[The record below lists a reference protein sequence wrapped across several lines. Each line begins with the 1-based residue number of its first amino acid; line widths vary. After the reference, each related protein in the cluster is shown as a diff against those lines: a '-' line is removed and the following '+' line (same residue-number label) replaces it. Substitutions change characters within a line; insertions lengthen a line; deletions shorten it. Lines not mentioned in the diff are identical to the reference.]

1 MGTHTNKSERPN
13 PNIIEALM
21 GKEKSRSRSSPATPH
36 RRRKKQPSLNDSKQ
50 RSIKTM
56 WTQNQGREEENESN
70 GNMKSINNRSFK
82 PRMTAVEKGDG
93 SLEENSSK

>member
-1 MGTHTNKSERPN
+1 MGVYTDNSQRPKS
-13 PNIIEALM
+13 NIVEALM
-21 GKEKSRSRSSPATPH
+21 GRDKTRSQSSPAAPH

-56 WTQNQGREEENESN
+56 WTQNQGRKEENESN